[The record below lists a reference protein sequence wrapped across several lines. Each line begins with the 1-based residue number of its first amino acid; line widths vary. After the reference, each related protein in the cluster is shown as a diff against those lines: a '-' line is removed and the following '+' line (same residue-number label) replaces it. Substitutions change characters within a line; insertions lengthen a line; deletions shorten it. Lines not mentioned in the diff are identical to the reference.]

1 MTDLAI
7 ARLATSDADFGDRLK
22 SLLAWDVAEDS
33 EVLEIAR
40 QVIARV
46 RSEGDAAV
54 VDFTRR
60 FDRLEV
66 SDLAATELTPDA
78 FAAAWQRISDAERE
92 ALTIA
97 ADRVRAY
104 HEHQLSA
111 SWTYTDEFGNRLGQ
125 KVTPLDRVG
134 VYVPGGQA
142 AYPSTVLM
150 TAIPA
155 RVAGVGEVIM
165 TVPTPG
171 GVRNDLVL
179 AAAHIAGVDRGYT
192 IGGAQAIAALAVGT
206 ETIGKVDKIVGP
218 GGVFV
223 AAAKRLVYGEVGI
236 DMVAG
241 PSEVLVIADGSS
253 PVDWVVFDL
262 FSQAE
267 HDEAAQALLLCP
279 DADYLT
285 AVAEAMARHLE
296 QSPRRETICASLN
309 SRGALIKVAD
319 LDEAMTLVNRIAPEH
334 LELCVASP
342 EKWLDAIRHAGA
354 IFVGPHS
361 PEVMGDY
368 TAGPSHV
375 LPTYGSAR
383 FSSPL
388 GVYDFQKKS
397 SVIQLSARGSEHLA
411 RASATL
417 AHGEGLTAHA
427 RAAEVRL
434 TGLDHN
440 ADPGPASDNKASDNK
455 ASDNKASDK

>member
-1 MTDLAI
+1 MPELAI
-7 ARLATSDADFGDRLK
+7 ARLATADADFEDRLQA
-22 SLLAWDVAEDS
+22 LLAWDVAEDS
-33 EVLEIAR
+33 KVLEIVR
-40 QVIARV
+40 EVIGRV
-46 RSEGDAAV
+46 RTEGDAAV
-54 VDFTRR
+54 LEFTRR
-60 FDRLEV
+60 FDRLDLSE
-66 SDLAATELTPDA
+66 LAATALTAKD
-78 FAAAWQRISDAERE
+78 FSAAWQRIGAAERE
-92 ALTIA
+92 ALETA
-97 ADRVRAY
+97 ADRIRAY
-104 HEHQLSA
+104 HEHQQA
-111 SWTYTDEFGNRLGQ
+111 DSWTYTDTLGNRLGQ

-165 TVPTPG
+165 TVPTPDG
-171 GVRNDLVL
+171 ERNDLVL
-179 AAAHIAGVDRGYT
+179 AAAHVAGIDQAFT
-192 IGGAQAIAALAVGT
+192 IGGAQAIAALAIGT
-206 ETIGKVDKIVGP
+206 ETIPKVDKIVGP

-253 PVDWVVFDL
+253 PVEWIVYDL

-279 DADYLT
+279 DAGYLD
-285 AVAEAMARHLE
+285 AVAEAMTKHLA
-296 QSPRRETICASLN
+296 QAPRRETIGASLN
-309 SRGALIKVAD
+309 ARGALIQVAD
-319 LDEAMTLVNRIAPEH
+319 LPEAMALANRIAPEH

-342 EKWLDAIRHAGA
+342 ESWLDEIRHAGA
-354 IFVGPHS
+354 IFLGPHS

-397 SVIQLSARGSEHLA
+397 SVIQLSAEGSEQLA
-411 RASATL
+411 RASAIL
-417 AHGEGLTAHA
+417 AHGEGLSAHA

-434 TGLDHN
+434 SGLDHN
-440 ADPGPASDNKASDNK
+440 EGPEGLG
-455 ASDNKASDK
+455 

>member
-1 MTDLAI
+1 MTELAI
-7 ARLATSDADFGDRLK
+7 ARLATTDVDFEDHLRT
-22 SLLAWDVAEDS
+22 LLAWDVAEDS

-40 QVIARV
+40 DVIGRV

-54 VDFTRR
+54 LEFTRR
-60 FDRLEV
+60 FDGVEAT
-66 SDLAATELTPDA
+66 DLAAMVLLPDD
-78 FAAAWQRISDAERE
+78 FADAWQRIGEVERDAISTAAER
-92 ALTIA
+92 I
-97 ADRVRAY
+97 RAY
-104 HEHQLSA
+104 HEHQKSEP
-111 SWTYTDEFGNRLGQ
+111 WTYTDDLGNRLGQ

-171 GVRNDLVL
+171 GTRSDLVL
-179 AAAHIAGVDRGYT
+179 AAAHVAGVDRAFT
-192 IGGAQAIAALAVGT
+192 VGGAQAIAALAIGT
-206 ETIGKVDKIVGP
+206 DTIPKVDKIVGP

-253 PVDWVVFDL
+253 PVDWIVFDL

-279 DADYLT
+279 DGDYLD
-285 AVAEAMARHLE
+285 AVADAMAMHLE
-296 QSPRRETICASLN
+296 DAPRRDTIRASLN
-309 SRGALIKVAD
+309 GRGALIKVAD
-319 LDEAMTLVNRIAPEH
+319 LPEAMALANRIAPEH

-342 EKWLDAIRHAGA
+342 ETWLDEIRHAGA
-354 IFVGPHS
+354 IFLGPHS

-397 SVIQLSARGSEHLA
+397 SVIQLSAEGSEHLA
-411 RASATL
+411 RASAVL
-417 AHGEGLTAHA
+417 AHGEGLAAHA
-427 RAAEVRL
+427 RAAEARL
-434 TGLDHN
+434 SGLDHN
-440 ADPGPASDNKASDNK
+440 QGRKGS
-455 ASDNKASDK
+455 